1 MKVVLKSELLYIVW
15 RSLPAFLKK
24 NLIILEKIMNF
35 SYTYVLS
42 TKLTVFLPNSK
53 SSPVI
58 GWTEIPV
65 VVQTILKI
73 ISSENDCQIE
83 NSFQNSLKT

>member
-1 MKVVLKSELLYIVW
+1 MVLKSELLYIVW

-65 VVQTILKI
+65 VVH
-73 ISSENDCQIE
+73 C
-83 NSFQNSLKT
+83 SFGGGLDGELRSAVAGRSA